1 MNQNS
6 TPILDAIENF
16 RNERPAFFRI
26 PAHRFERGA
35 DPRALEV
42 LGEKAFM
49 SDLTEAEGLDDLH
62 QPAGPIR
69 EAQDLAAEIWGS
81 DHCWFLV
88 NGTTCGNEAMILASV
103 QPGEKILVPRTAH
116 KSVLMGLIL
125 SGAVPVWVNTET
137 VPGWNI
143 SGEVKPEEIE
153 KALERDSEIRAVFV
167 VSPTYY
173 GICSDLR
180 RIADICHRH
189 GIPLL
194 VDEAHGS
201 HLYFSDQMPEGAIR
215 AGADV
220 AAQSIHKTSGS
231 MTQSSMLQWKSR
243 FVSRQRLDECLKL
256 VMSTSPNYLLMGSL
270 DGARHN
276 LALHGGELMSKSMA
290 MADILREELS
300 RIPYVDVLTTD
311 VCYEMSGEEKI
322 ALETARSAGIPLAEL
337 LGKGRNVPE
346 HLTLD
351 PLRIVFSARRAG
363 ITGYRLQRLLYD
375 KGRVST
381 ELADF
386 ENVVAVV
393 TWGNNGDDI
402 RRLVET
408 LKKLLRDETG
418 CGTEDI
424 PRESAEE
431 IGRIRENNGKVPKN
445 NGKITEADRE
455 ITETNSLYGF
465 FDSYSDGRRVNYLRH
480 AASVLPQV
488 VMTPREAFYSEKILV
503 KWEDAVGRVAG
514 ESIVPYPPGIP
525 LICPGEV
532 ITREIFDI
540 VQQYRK
546 NRLPI
551 HGPADRNLETMR
563 VIRYRT
569 EPDFT

>member
-1 MNQNS
+1 M
-6 TPILDAIENF
+6 
-16 RNERPAFFRI
+16 
-26 PAHRFERGA
+26 
-35 DPRALEV
+35 RALEV

-62 QPAGPIR
+62 QPTGPIR
-69 EAQDLAAEIWGS
+69 EAQEMAAELWGS
-81 DHCWFLV
+81 DYCWFLV

-103 QPGEKILVPRTAH
+103 QPGEKILVPRNAH

-125 SGAVPVWVNTET
+125 SGAIPVWVNTET

-143 SGEVKPEEIE
+143 SGAVKPEEIE
-153 KALERDSEIRAVFV
+153 RALDRDHAIRAVFV
-167 VSPTYY
+167 VNPTYY

-180 RIADICHRH
+180 RIADICHRR

-220 AAQSIHKTSGS
+220 VSQSIHKTAGS

-243 FVSRQRLDECLKL
+243 FISRQRLDECLKL

-276 LALHGGELMSKSMA
+276 LAVHGGDLMSKSMA

-300 RIPYVDVLTTD
+300 RIPFVEVLTTE
-311 VCYEMSGEEKI
+311 VSYELSEEEKI
-322 ALETARSAGIPLAEL
+322 ALTTAKSVGMDVADLF
-337 LGKGRNVPE
+337 GRDHNVPE
-346 HLTLD
+346 HLVLD
-351 PLRIVFSARRAG
+351 PLRIVFSAKKAG
-363 ITGYRLQRLLYD
+363 ITGFRLQRLLFE

-381 ELADF
+381 ELEDF

-393 TWGNNGDDI
+393 TWGNDGDDI

-408 LKKLLRDETG
+408 LKKIVSDQTRSGLER
-418 CGTEDI
+418 
-424 PRESAEE
+424 PAEE
-431 IGRIRENNGKVPKN
+431 ESVC
-445 NGKITEADRE
+445 ADGNDR
-455 ITETNSLYGF
+455 YGI
-465 FDSYSDGRRVNYLRH
+465 SDDVQEEEGGAYYRR
-480 AASVLPQV
+480 AALVLPQV
-488 VMTPREAFYSEKILV
+488 VMSPREAFYSEKILV
-503 KWEDAVGRVAG
+503 KWDDAVGRIAG
-514 ESIVPYPPGIP
+514 ESIIPYPPGIP

-540 VQQYRK
+540 VQRYK
-546 NRLPI
+546 ENRLPV
-551 HGPADRNLETMR
+551 HGPADQSLETLR

-569 EPDFT
+569 KLDLS

>member
-1 MNQNS
+1 MNQKS

-16 RNERPAFFRI
+16 CRERPAFFRI

-35 DPRALEV
+35 DPRSLEV
-42 LGEKAFM
+42 LGERAFM

-69 EAQDLAAEIWGS
+69 EAQDLASELWGS

-103 QPGEKILVPRTAH
+103 QPGEKILVPRNAH

-143 SGEVKPEEIE
+143 SGAVKPEEIE
-153 KALERDSEIRAVFV
+153 KALDKDGEIRAVFL

-189 GIPLL
+189 GVPLL

-215 AGADV
+215 AGADA
-220 AAQSIHKTSGS
+220 AAQSIHKTGGS

-270 DGARHN
+270 DGARHS

-290 MADILREELS
+290 MADILREELA
-300 RIPYVDVLTTD
+300 RIPYVDVLTSE

-322 ALETARSAGIPLAEL
+322 ALATAQSAGIAVEDL
-337 LGKGRNVPE
+337 LGEGKTVPE

-351 PLRIVFSARRAG
+351 PLRIVFSAKKAG
-363 ITGYRLQRLLYD
+363 ITGFRLQRLLYE

-393 TWGNNGDDI
+393 TWGNDGDDI

-408 LKKLLRDETG
+408 LKNIVRDRTG
-418 CGTEDI
+418 NGAGDV
-424 PRESAEE
+424 PGSSSDAGEE
-431 IGRIRENNGKVPKN
+431 IS
-445 NGKITEADRE
+445 DMD
-455 ITETNSLYGF
+455 SLYG
-465 FDSYSDGRRVNYLRH
+465 SSDDVPGERSGDYLRH
-480 AASVLPQV
+480 AAAVLPQV
-488 VMTPREAFYSEKILV
+488 VMSPRDAFYSEKILV

-514 ESIVPYPPGIP
+514 ESIIPYPPGIP

-540 VQQYRK
+540 IQRYRK

-551 HGPADRNLETMR
+551 HGPADRDLETMR

-569 EPDFT
+569 KLDFS

>member
-1 MNQNS
+1 MNQKN

-16 RNERPAFFRI
+16 CREKPAFFRI

-35 DPRALEV
+35 DVRALEV

-62 QPAGPIR
+62 QPTGPIR
-69 EAQDLAAEIWGS
+69 EAQEMAAELWGS
-81 DHCWFLV
+81 DYCWFLV

-103 QPGEKILVPRTAH
+103 QPGEKILVPRNAH

-125 SGAVPVWVNTET
+125 SGAIPVWVNTET

-143 SGEVKPEEIE
+143 SGAVKPEEIE
-153 KALERDSEIRAVFV
+153 RALDRDHAIRAVFV
-167 VSPTYY
+167 VNPTYY

-180 RIADICHRH
+180 RIADICHRR

-220 AAQSIHKTSGS
+220 VSQSIHKTAGS

-243 FVSRQRLDECLKL
+243 FISRQRLDECLKL

-276 LALHGGELMSKSMA
+276 LAVHGGDLMSKSMA

-300 RIPYVDVLTTD
+300 RIPFVEVLTTE
-311 VCYEMSGEEKI
+311 VSYELSEEEKI
-322 ALETARSAGIPLAEL
+322 ALTTAKSVGMDVADLF
-337 LGKGRNVPE
+337 GRDHNVPE
-346 HLTLD
+346 HLVLD
-351 PLRIVFSARRAG
+351 PLRIVFSAKKAG
-363 ITGYRLQRLLYD
+363 ITGFRLQRLLFE

-393 TWGNNGDDI
+393 TWGNDGDDI

-408 LKKLLRDETG
+408 LKKIVSDQTRSGLER
-418 CGTEDI
+418 
-424 PRESAEE
+424 PAEE
-431 IGRIRENNGKVPKN
+431 ESVC
-445 NGKITEADRE
+445 ADGNDR
-455 ITETNSLYGF
+455 YGI
-465 FDSYSDGRRVNYLRH
+465 SDDVQEEEGGAYYRR
-480 AASVLPQV
+480 AALVLPQV
-488 VMTPREAFYSEKILV
+488 VMSPREAFYSEKILV
-503 KWEDAVGRVAG
+503 KWDDAVGRIAG
-514 ESIVPYPPGIP
+514 ESIIPYPPGIP

-540 VQQYRK
+540 VQRYK
-546 NRLPI
+546 ENRLPV
-551 HGPADRNLETMR
+551 HGPADQNLETLR
-563 VIRYRT
+563 VVRYRT
-569 EPDFT
+569 KLDLS